1 MAMYVVVTTTD
12 TQERNKQMKRISANV
27 RTWRTAYDKYVRDL
41 LRDFSWDTAY
51 PTYTSGSRF
60 QDFKILFYYVFNFN
74 LIFAKAFVTDL

>member
-51 PTYTSGSRF
+51 PTSYVHVGFKISRF
-60 QDFKILFYYVFNFN
+60 QDTFLLRF
-74 LIFAKAFVTDL
+74 

>member
-41 LRDFSWDTAY
+41 LRDLSWDTAY

-60 QDFKILFYYVFNFN
+60 KISKRYFFVIITFFVFN
-74 LIFAKAFVTDL
+74 L